1 VCREHGGG
9 EVREGGSG
17 CCVAAG
23 VLPLRSQA
31 AWRGMEVAAR
41 KEAGYKKATGFSFF
55 LFYFPPKCVTH
66 VDGDAAESILT
77 GTAELLRTPFWA
89 HR

>member
-1 VCREHGGG
+1 
-9 EVREGGSG
+9 
-17 CCVAAG
+17 VAACAESMVAARSAKAEAGAVWQLVSSRFG
-23 VLPLRSQA
+23 VKQ
-31 AWRGMEVAAR
+31 VAAR

>member
-1 VCREHGGG
+1 M
-9 EVREGGSG
+9 
-17 CCVAAG
+17 VAARSAKAEAGAVWQLVSSRFG
-23 VLPLRSQA
+23 VKQ
-31 AWRGMEVAAR
+31 VAAR